1 MIRRAVGVQRRLRV
15 PAAFRQRLGAEA
27 HQVATA
33 QQVGDERV
41 QLEAL
46 ERGVRIEQRVAVVEA
61 DDEAERDAALGHRVD
76 EAATELLGAQRVAER
91 VDDRA
96 RRQPAGR
103 HVPQLLEP
111 DRILRRLAAE
121 RQGAQQLLGEVAA
134 DAVGEDR
141 HLGADVGPGLHRA
154 ARCAVLADAAIA
166 GADAGH
172 ARALEQHL
180 LAGEPHEQIDPGG
193 LDLPGQPLDEL
204 AERDDVV
211 AVIAERR
218 RRDRQPE
225 LAAGRQVVDAVGADL
240 AGQRRALGDEVGDQ
254 FGQRGRIEQGP
265 GQGVGTGLPG
275 LLHHGDRQRLAAVGR
290 LQLGQTQRRRQAGR
304 PGPDDQHVDVEG
316 FSFHALA
323 ASSSGC
329 RRAQPLPSS
338 AMSAGAISNR
348 SPWMP

>member
-1 MIRRAVGVQRRLRV
+1 MTV
-15 PAAFRQRLGAEA
+15 PGAS
-27 HQVATA
+27 
-33 QQVGDERV
+33 R
-41 QLEAL
+41 
-46 ERGVRIEQRVAVVEA
+46 
-61 DDEAERDAALGHRVD
+61 
-76 EAATELLGAQRVAER
+76 
-91 VDDRA
+91 
-96 RRQPAGR
+96 PAGTSHSSLSPIAYCAGSPPSGSAR
-103 HVPQLLEP
+103 SSCLVRWPRTP
-111 DRILRRLAAE
+111 SAKIVTLARMSAPGSTAP
-121 RQGAQQLLGEVAA
+121 RGAPFL
-134 DAVGEDR
+134 
-141 HLGADVGPGLHRA
+141 PMP
-154 ARCAVLADAAIA
+154 AIA

-275 LLHHGDRQRLAAVGR
+275 LLHHGDRQRLAAVGG
-290 LQLGQTQRRRQAGR
+290 LQLGKTQRRRQAGR
-304 PGPDDQHVDVEG
+304 PGPDDQHVNVEG

-323 ASSSGC
+323 PRAAAAS
-329 RRAQPLPSS
+329 QPLPSS

>member
-1 MIRRAVGVQRRLRV
+1 MRPSGIAVD
-15 PAAFRQRLGAEA
+15 PAAA
-27 HQVATA
+27 
-33 QQVGDERV
+33 
-41 QLEAL
+41 
-46 ERGVRIEQRVAVVEA
+46 
-61 DDEAERDAALGHRVD
+61 
-76 EAATELLGAQRVAER
+76 ELLGAQRIAER

-121 RQGAQQLLGEVAA
+121 RQRAQQLLGEVAA

-141 HLGADVGPGLHRA
+141 HLGADVGARLHRA
-154 ARCAVLADAAIA
+154 ARRAVLADAAIA

-240 AGQRRALGDEVGDQ
+240 AGQRRALGDEVGD
-254 FGQRGRIEQGP
+254 RARPASTGRAGP
-265 GQGVGTGLPG
+265 RTSVWAPASRAFSTTATDSGSPPWAACSWARRSAA
-275 LLHHGDRQRLAAVGR
+275 DRP
-290 LQLGQTQRRRQAGR
+290 AGPAPTTSTSTSRVSRSMRWPR
-304 PGPDDQHVDVEG
+304 PR
-316 FSFHALA
+316 A
-323 ASSSGC
+323 ASP
-329 RRAQPLPSS
+329 RQPLPSS